1 MTPEQQKLLT
11 KAEHGLGAATL
22 LAEHGYNNS
31 AVSEAYYVMFYAV
44 KALLLGKGLTHS
56 KHSAVIS
63 AFGHEFTRS
72 GLLPTDMHRWLIAA
86 QELRIE
92 ADYEVSVTVAEDEA
106 RLHID
111 RAGQFL
117 GKVRALIKKMSEQ
130 SS

>member
-1 MTPEQQKLLT
+1 MLLT

-31 AVSEAYYVMFYAV
+31 AASEAYYVMFYAA
-44 KALLLGKGLTHS
+44 KALLLGKALTHS
-56 KHSAVIS
+56 KHSAVLS
-63 AFGHEFTRS
+63 AFGHEFTKS
-72 GLLPTDMHRWLIAA
+72 GLMPTNMHRWLIAA

-92 ADYEVSVTVAEDEA
+92 ADYEASVTVAEDEA

-117 GKVRALIKKMSEQ
+117 GKVRALVEKMPE
-130 SS
+130 